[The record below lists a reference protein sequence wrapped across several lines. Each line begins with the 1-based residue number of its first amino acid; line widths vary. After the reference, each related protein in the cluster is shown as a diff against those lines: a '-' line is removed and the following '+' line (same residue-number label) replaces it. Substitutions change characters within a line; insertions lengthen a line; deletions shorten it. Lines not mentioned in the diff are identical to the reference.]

1 MLHIFIYFFSK
12 EIGNY
17 SILLFGTHNVS
28 GCILLT
34 FKQMTYKHKLETT
47 KHTHTTVNE
56 WKKKSK
62 MKINKIKYK
71 TFLLLFLFLTFVIFS
86 VLLPI
91 TNM

>member
-47 KHTHTTVNE
+47 KHTHNSKRVE
-56 WKKKSK
+56 EKSK